1 MPWSIADPG
10 RRAAVTSMLAGA
22 VRREPLAATDG
33 RSGSLLERVV
43 LAGGETLVVKHTS
56 AASDWIARATGDD
69 GGRVA
74 TLWSSGLLRRVP
86 EAIEHAILA
95 VERDGDGWVV
105 VMRDMAPALLPDAA
119 RLSRAASRRVLEAAA
134 ALHAT
139 FGDQPPLPPL
149 CSLADRYG
157 FLSPATARREA
168 GGPDEIPKLLARGWE
183 RLPELLPA
191 DVAEAVL
198 AVAERPAWFAAELA
212 RFPTTLIHG
221 DLKFGNVGFLGERV
235 VLVDW
240 GTQTGW
246 APPAVEAV
254 WYLAVNHS
262 RIDASREQVLD
273 DFRAAEG
280 ERHDED
286 ALRLALLGGL
296 VHLGWDKALHATGHP
311 DPAVRARERADL
323 AWWTARAEEALERW
337 SP

>member
-1 MPWSIADPG
+1 
-10 RRAAVTSMLAGA
+10 VTSMLAGA
-22 VRREPLAATDG
+22 IHREPLAATDG
-33 RSGSLLERVV
+33 RSGSLLERVT
-43 LAGGETLVVKHTS
+43 LAGGEAVVVKHVR
-56 AASDWIARATGDD
+56 AASDWIMRATHDD

-86 EAIEHAILA
+86 AVIEHAILA

-105 VMRDMAPALLPDAA
+105 VMRDVSAALLPDAA

-134 ALHAT
+134 ALHAA
-139 FGDQPPLPPL
+139 FRDEPPLAL

-168 GGPDEIPKLLARGWE
+168 GGPDQVPKLIARGWE

-198 AVAERPAWFAAELA
+198 AVAERPEPFAAELA
-212 RFPTTLIHG
+212 RFPATLVHG
-221 DLKFGNVGFLGERV
+221 DLKLGNVGFLGERV
-235 VLVDW
+235 VLLDW

-246 APPAVEAV
+246 APAAVEVV
-254 WYLAVNHS
+254 WYLAVNAS
-262 RIDASREQVLD
+262 RIDATREQVLD

-296 VHLGWDKALHATGHP
+296 VQLGWDKALHATEHP

-323 AWWTARAEEALERW
+323 DWWTARARDALERW

>member
-1 MPWSIADPG
+1 
-10 RRAAVTSMLAGA
+10 VTWMLAGA

-43 LAGGETLVVKHTS
+43 LAGGETVVVKHAR
-56 AASDWIARATGDD
+56 AASDWIMRATHDD

-86 EAIEHAILA
+86 DVIEHAILA
-95 VERDGDGWVV
+95 VERDGDGWAV
-105 VMRDMAPALLPDAA
+105 VMRDVSAALLPDAA
-119 RLSRAASRRVLEAAA
+119 RLSRATSRRVLEAAA

-139 FGDQPPLPPL
+139 FRDEPPLEL

-168 GGPDEIPKLLARGWE
+168 GGPDEVPKLIARGWE

-198 AVAERPAWFAAELA
+198 AVAERPAPFAAELA
-212 RFPTTLIHG
+212 RFPATLVHG
-221 DLKFGNVGFLGERV
+221 DLKLGNVGLLGERV
-235 VLVDW
+235 VLLDW

-246 APPAVEAV
+246 APSAVEVA
-254 WYLAVNHS
+254 WYLAVNAS
-262 RIDASREQVLD
+262 RIDATREQVLD

-296 VHLGWDKALHATGHP
+296 VQLGWDKALHASGHP
-311 DPAVRARERADL
+311 DPSVRARERADL
-323 AWWTARAEEALERW
+323 AWWTARARDALERW